1 MRRSLVVVAFIAS
14 ATQTLPAWS
23 ADGGVELSN
32 KARTSAGASEGLP
45 AKNAEA
51 PFRQVRDPFPELMMR
66 EEQERKGL
74 RGTCDAAATSLCY
87 DLTDGRIVYRPV
99 RQYMPRFEG
108 LRAEAVSLR
117 SDRIV
122 LKYSFR

>member
-1 MRRSLVVVAFIAS
+1 MRRSLMVTAIFAS
-14 ATQTLPAWS
+14 AALPVWA

-32 KARTSAGASEGLP
+32 KARTLASASEGLP

-51 PFRQVRDPFPELMMR
+51 PFRLARDPMPELLMR

-74 RGTCDAAATSLCY
+74 RGACDAAATTLCY
-87 DLTDGRIVYRPV
+87 DMTDRRIVYRPA
-99 RQYMPRFEG
+99 RQYMPKFDG

-117 SDRIV
+117 HDRII

>member
-23 ADGGVELSN
+23 EGGVELSN
-32 KARTSAGASEGLP
+32 KARTLASASEGLP

-51 PFRQVRDPFPELMMR
+51 PFRQVRDPLPELMMR

-74 RGTCDAAATSLCY
+74 RGTCDAAATTLCY
-87 DLTDGRIVYRPV
+87 DMADGRIVYRPV
-99 RQYMPRFEG
+99 RQYMPQFEG

-122 LKYSFR
+122 FKYSFR